1 MTENFQDKLHQ
12 EECNNQKV
20 QKFVPVLEE
29 NLSVKNAPKLSAKY
43 LQDKTCK
50 TKQMQNIP
58 LTLEDIFKS
67 TKSVL
72 APRRTPPTLPHL
84 KFSAK
89 FVTER
94 TFIVTIANFSIAKSS
109 LEVHGV

>member
-29 NLSVKNAPKLSAKY
+29 NLSVKNVPKLSAKN

-58 LTLEDIFKS
+58 LTLEGVSKS

-72 APRRTPPTLPHL
+72 GKCSTKEKKTPLALPNL

-94 TFIVTIANFSIAKSS
+94 TFIETIHFF
-109 LEVHGV
+109 HG

>member
-29 NLSVKNAPKLSAKY
+29 NLSVKNAPKLSPEY

-50 TKQMQNIP
+50 TKQM
-58 LTLEDIFKS
+58 
-67 TKSVL
+67 
-72 APRRTPPTLPHL
+72 
-84 KFSAK
+84 
-89 FVTER
+89 
-94 TFIVTIANFSIAKSS
+94 
-109 LEVHGV
+109 

>member
-58 LTLEDIFKS
+58 LTLEGIFKS

-72 APRRTPPTLPHL
+72 GKCSTKEDSSNTTTS
-84 KFSAK
+84 KFFSK
-89 FVTER
+89 ICDR
-94 TFIVTIANFSIAKSS
+94 KNFIVTIQLF
-109 LEVHGV
+109 HG

>member
-20 QKFVPVLEE
+20 QKFVLVLEE
-29 NLSVKNAPKLSAKY
+29 NLSVKNTPKLSAKY

-58 LTLEDIFKS
+58 LTL
-67 TKSVL
+67 
-72 APRRTPPTLPHL
+72 
-84 KFSAK
+84 
-89 FVTER
+89 R
-94 TFIVTIANFSIAKSS
+94 TFLNQLKCFRKM
-109 LEVHGV
+109 

>member
-1 MTENFQDKLHQ
+1 MTENFQGKLHQ

-20 QKFVPVLEE
+20 QKFVLVLEE
-29 NLSVKNAPKLSAKY
+29 NLSVKNTPKLSAKY

-72 APRRTPPTLPHL
+72 GKCSTKEDSSNTTTSKVFSKICNRKNLHSNNTTFPWL
-84 KFSAK
+84 K
-89 FVTER
+89 V
-94 TFIVTIANFSIAKSS
+94 
-109 LEVHGV
+109 L

>member
-20 QKFVPVLEE
+20 QKFVLVLEE
-29 NLSVKNAPKLSAKY
+29 NLSVKNTPKLSAKY

-50 TKQMQNIP
+50 TKQMQNIT

-67 TKSVL
+67 TKSAL
-72 APRRTPPTLPHL
+72 GKCST
-84 KFSAK
+84 K
-89 FVTER
+89 EG
-94 TFIVTIANFSIAKSS
+94 SS
-109 LEVHGV
+109 NTTTS

>member
-12 EECNNQKV
+12 EECNYQKV
-20 QKFVPVLEE
+20 QKFVQVLEE
-29 NLSVKNAPKLSAKY
+29 ILTVKNVPKLSLKY

-58 LTLEDIFKS
+58 LTLEDISKS

-72 APRRTPPTLPHL
+72 GKCSTKEDSPNTTTS
-84 KFSAK
+84 KVFSK
-89 FVTER
+89 ICNR
-94 TFIVTIANFSIAKSS
+94 KTFIVTVQLFHS
-109 LEVHGV
+109 

>member
-1 MTENFQDKLHQ
+1 MTENFQGKLHQ
-12 EECNNQKV
+12 EECNNQTV

-58 LTLEDIFKS
+58 LTL
-67 TKSVL
+67 
-72 APRRTPPTLPHL
+72 
-84 KFSAK
+84 
-89 FVTER
+89 R
-94 TFIVTIANFSIAKSS
+94 TFLNQLKTF
-109 LEVHGV
+109 

>member
-43 LQDKTCK
+43 LQD
-50 TKQMQNIP
+50 QNMQNQTNQI
-58 LTLEDIFKS
+58 TLENIFKS

-72 APRRTPPTLPHL
+72 GKCSTKEDSSNTTTS
-84 KFSAK
+84 KVFS
-89 FVTER
+89 
-94 TFIVTIANFSIAKSS
+94 
-109 LEVHGV
+109 L

>member
-20 QKFVPVLEE
+20 QKFVLVLEE
-29 NLSVKNAPKLSAKY
+29 NLSVKNTPKLSAKY

-58 LTLEDIFKS
+58 LTL
-67 TKSVL
+67 
-72 APRRTPPTLPHL
+72 
-84 KFSAK
+84 
-89 FVTER
+89 R
-94 TFIVTIANFSIAKSS
+94 TFLNQLKTF
-109 LEVHGV
+109 